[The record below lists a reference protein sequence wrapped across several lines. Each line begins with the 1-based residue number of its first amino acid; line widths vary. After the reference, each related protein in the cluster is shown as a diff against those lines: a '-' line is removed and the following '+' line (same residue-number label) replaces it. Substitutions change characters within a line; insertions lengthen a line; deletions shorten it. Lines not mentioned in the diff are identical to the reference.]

1 MADRKGQDPR
11 PGKSSRPRRPA
22 PGRPPEGRRRRPL
35 GEPWYDD
42 DLDDPYPAPDPPAE
56 SIAIADRLH
65 SAAIHILRR
74 LRRED
79 DASGLTAARLSA
91 LSVVVFTPG
100 LRLGDLAAAERVA
113 PPSMSRLVAS
123 LERDGLVRRRADP
136 DDARVQLVEATDAG
150 RRLLEEGRRRRVSAL
165 ARDVAELPPELRRR
179 LERVLDLLDYLAM
192 PDEHP
197 SQLG

>member
-1 MADRKGQDPR
+1 MVDHKGQDPR
-11 PGKSSRPRRPA
+11 PGPPPAISPRRPT
-22 PGRPPEGRRRRPL
+22 RRRKHLP
-35 GEPWYDD
+35 GESWYEDE
-42 DLDDPYPAPDPPAE
+42 LEDPYPPPEAPPAAV
-56 SIAIADRLH
+56 AIADRLH

-74 LRRED
+74 LRKED

-136 DDARVQLVEATDAG
+136 DDARVQLVEPTDAG
-150 RRLLEEGRRRRVSAL
+150 RRLLDEGRRRRVAAL

>member
-1 MADRKGQDPR
+1 MPRKKEQAPR
-11 PGKSSRPRRPA
+11 PRDPLRPRQAA
-22 PGRPPEGRRRRPL
+22 PGRPADGRRKRPL
-35 GEPWYDD
+35 GEPWYPDD
-42 DLDDPYPAPDPPAE
+42 YPPPDAPADA
-56 SIAIADRLH
+56 IAVADRLH

-91 LSVVVFTPG
+91 LSVVVFTPR

-113 PPSMSRLVAS
+113 PPTMSRLVAA

-136 DDARVQLVEATDAG
+136 DDARVQLVEPTEAG
-150 RRLLEEGRRRRVSAL
+150 RRLLEEGRRRRVAAL
-165 ARDVAELPPELRRR
+165 ARDVAELPEEVRRR
-179 LERVLDLLDYLAM
+179 IERVLDVLDYLAM